1 MQILYTIAAY
11 LDIVSLSAFD
21 WDLGLIP
28 DDRTPFLGGLL
39 LYYEAATITEASA
52 APGGGL
58 TAPRQILDLRK
69 GNVTWACPA
78 ASDADAADGNTKFML
93 VLDHGDRQVM
103 RLLFAGLRS

>member
-1 MQILYTIAAY
+1 LIGT
-11 LDIVSLSAFD
+11 
-21 WDLGLIP
+21 LGSFL
-28 DDRTPFLGGLL
+28 TTVHPFLGGLL

-69 GNVTWACPA
+69 GNVTWACPS

-93 VLDHGDRQVM
+93 VLDHGDRQVI
-103 RLLFAGLRS
+103 RLLFSGLRS